1 MDYFWSVAKVALRF
15 ACAKQSKNLKRYLIF
30 RVYTLKIIFLGIK
43 LFQDTRLKLSASVW
57 KRISKNPTKFQLIQ
71 TIVIS
76 IFSISCLIEMKFSEF
91 SRNFFSRRCWKFHLF
106 FLKKYF
112 LGRSQYQNKKALF
125 TDPIFSDSFGLD
137 NYQYLNVPLSVK
149 IPNWKVKMGRCP
161 KAKRKPQ
168 ITTQARSKKDINLF
182 MSYLG
187 LTMLDN
193 KEATTYRKYFDSNS
207 V

>member
-1 MDYFWSVAKVALRF
+1 MDHFWSVAKVALRF

-91 SRNFFSRRCWKFHLF
+91 SRNFFSNRCWKFQLF

-125 TDPIFSDSFGLD
+125 TDPIFSEGFGPDHRQAAAAPAVFYLAKSRQDSGL
-137 NYQYLNVPLSVK
+137 
-149 IPNWKVKMGRCP
+149 
-161 KAKRKPQ
+161 A
-168 ITTQARSKKDINLF
+168 
-182 MSYLG
+182 G
-187 LTMLDN
+187 LTSNGGPTWHIAN
-193 KEATTYRKYFDSNS
+193 KNYNIRTCIALCWAFFQ
-207 V
+207 